1 MARDLEAPCRADSID
16 WSRLYRARGDE
27 VVANR
32 PYFTGDVFESVE
44 VWNPDGSTKRKNVM
58 IVQHPCAMRT
68 NGGDLVPKLLVTELR
83 NHRVLSP
90 EEWTGYRKNMPLPD
104 LIPTI
109 TSGRRSQAAS
119 HRRRPTRKGHR
130 RVYGVAPRGGRRRD
144 ATADARGRTAPQ
156 RDPQADA
163 VGHPVSRVTRAASP
177 CGPTVWTG
185 GPSSEWCTS
194 VVAGEILRLIQL
206 NGLRGRVC
214 SSPSTYRSTRSL

>member
-44 VWNPDGSTKRKNVM
+44 VWNPDGSTK
-58 IVQHPCAMRT
+58 
-68 NGGDLVPKLLVTELR
+68 
-83 NHRVLSP
+83 
-90 EEWTGYRKNMPLPD
+90 RKNMPLPD